1 MKTSFSIA
9 LSFLIMYLLCKLHTS
24 NANSIYNNNFSI
36 FCVIFS
42 LALAFGITWILNRC
56 MPKTIAYVKATKVAP
71 ILENIFSNDT
81 QSFIRRLRRSLTF
94 HFSVAFFFIIG
105 SIVALFAIWHYPNSF
120 GYEEV
125 WIAFIIFTAIAIN
138 STTCSFRLMKSVRLL
153 ELQPTTQT
161 CIDVATNYYHL
172 DYASYHNAREEKT
185 PEQTLPTQPC
195 YYLGYLFINSIA
207 SIICILAALLAL
219 FFSFL
224 FLHGDRLATN
234 AEGLFLLTYG
244 CILIYIGFRD
254 ILSHRW
260 LSLISDSKDECN
272 PQRP

>member
-9 LSFLIMYLLCKLHTS
+9 LSFLIMYLLCKLLTG
-24 NANSIYNNNFSI
+24 NASSIYNDNFPI

-56 MPKTIAYVKATKVAP
+56 MPKTIAYVKAKKVAP

-81 QSFIRRLRRSLTF
+81 QSFILRLRCSLTF

-105 SIVALFAIWHYPNSF
+105 SIVTLFAIWHYPNSF

-138 STTCSFRLMKSVRLL
+138 STICSFQLMKSVRLL

-161 CIDVATNYYHL
+161 CIEVATNYYHL

-185 PEQTLPTQPC
+185 PEQTLPSQPR

-207 SIICILAALLAL
+207 SIICILAALFAMFVGSLL
-219 FFSFL
+219 L
-224 FLHGDRLATN
+224 LGGRLATD
-234 AEGLFLLTYG
+234 AEGLSLLTYG
-244 CILIYIGFRD
+244 CILLYIGFRD
-254 ILSHRW
+254 ILSPRA
-260 LSLISDSKDECN
+260 
-272 PQRP
+272 